1 MVELADAPDSKSG
14 DGDIVRVQ
22 VPPSAPSPCKQLGL
36 FSVPMR
42 DLEPAQ
48 TTPSFPCA
56 ARSRTAP
63 RCPLSA
69 LPVRQVPPSAPTTE
83 GSPLRQ
89 KYEAVLLP
97 HIFCFLARFLPCAK
111 AGLSEIVTLTR
122 LDIFCQAVPF
132 RRSLFRRFAP
142 YKSRLRHQKPELTC
156 SGFFVPYVNLSSLF

>member
-1 MVELADAPDSKSG
+1 
-14 DGDIVRVQ
+14 
-22 VPPSAPSPCKQLGL
+22 
-36 FSVPMR
+36 MR

-63 RCPLSA
+63 RFLLSA
-69 LPVRQVPPSAPTTE
+69 LPVRQVLPSAPTTE

-97 HIFCFLARFLPCAK
+97 HIFCFLARFLSCAK
-111 AGLSEIVTLTR
+111 AGSSEIVTLTR
-122 LDIFCQAVPF
+122 LDILCQAVPF

-142 YKSRLRHQKPELTC
+142 YKSRLRHQQRKARPYGKNTRLFYC
-156 SGFFVPYVNLSSLF
+156 LIFFAFWLASSLVRRRDRSILINWQ

>member
-14 DGDIVRVQ
+14 DGDIVRV
-22 VPPSAPSPCKQLGL
+22 
-36 FSVPMR
+36 
-42 DLEPAQ
+42 
-48 TTPSFPCA
+48 
-56 ARSRTAP
+56 
-63 RCPLSA
+63 
-69 LPVRQVPPSAPTTE
+69 QVPPSAPTTE

-111 AGLSEIVTLTR
+111 AGSSEIVTLTR
-122 LDIFCQAVPF
+122 LDILCQAVPF

-156 SGFFVPYVNLSSLF
+156 SSFTHYDFEQCIGFVIKLPLSSLVVIAPFRNKDRHALSRSRQQDAICVFQI

>member
-14 DGDIVRVQ
+14 DGDIVRV
-22 VPPSAPSPCKQLGL
+22 
-36 FSVPMR
+36 
-42 DLEPAQ
+42 
-48 TTPSFPCA
+48 
-56 ARSRTAP
+56 
-63 RCPLSA
+63 
-69 LPVRQVPPSAPTTE
+69 QVPPSAPTTE

-111 AGLSEIVTLTR
+111 AGSSEIVTLTR

-156 SGFFVPYVNLSSLF
+156 SGFFSVPMRDLEPAQTTPSFPCAARSRTAPRCPLSALPVRQVPPLLFLLIVTQRLLTTFR

>member
-14 DGDIVRVQ
+14 DGDIVRV
-22 VPPSAPSPCKQLGL
+22 
-36 FSVPMR
+36 
-42 DLEPAQ
+42 
-48 TTPSFPCA
+48 
-56 ARSRTAP
+56 
-63 RCPLSA
+63 
-69 LPVRQVPPSAPTTE
+69 QVPPSAPTTE

-122 LDIFCQAVPF
+122 LDMLCQAVPF

-142 YKSRLRHQKPELTC
+142 YKSRLRHQARANS
-156 SGFFVPYVNLSSLF
+156 SGFFCAIADSQNPHKRLRRFRALHAPAPRHSRASPSPFGVRCKASPAFGTKSPS